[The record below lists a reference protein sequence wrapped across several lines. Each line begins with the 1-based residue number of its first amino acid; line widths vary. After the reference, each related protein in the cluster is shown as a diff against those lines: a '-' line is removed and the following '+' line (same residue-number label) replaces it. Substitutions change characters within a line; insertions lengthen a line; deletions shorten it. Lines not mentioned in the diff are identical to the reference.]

1 MPTDEIIIRLFCM
14 VDDQLG
20 AVNKR
25 SDAHL
30 YPSEIVTIGLLFAL
44 KGGRFRAFYRWLN
57 ANYRAFF
64 LSLPER
70 SRLQRLLRDHA
81 EEVLPFLANPS
92 FFTVVD
98 TYGIELI
105 HPRREGRS
113 KRQIGKK
120 GKSNGRWIVGVK
132 LAWLINDAGEV
143 VDWSWDTANE
153 PDNVFRPLATAYDG
167 ETIALADQGLR
178 AKDTPALNI
187 KCCERGTWNERFTIE
202 TNLSWVTELFH
213 AKKLYHRVKSHLE
226 ARLWYLAA
234 LINCLLRLTE
244 HKRSLAEF
252 VI

>member
-20 AVNKR
+20 HDNKR
-25 SDAHL
+25 SDALL
-30 YPSEIVTIGLLFAL
+30 YPSEIVTIGLLFSL
-44 KGGRFRAFYRWLN
+44 KGGRFRAFYRWLD
-57 ANYRAFF
+57 ANYRNWFPK
-64 LSLPER
+64 LPER
-70 SRLQRLLRDHA
+70 TRLQRLLRDYVEQA
-81 EEVLPFLANPS
+81 LVFLADPT

-120 GKSNGRWIVGVK
+120 GKSNGRSIIGIK

-153 PDNVFRPLATAYDG
+153 PDNVFRPLATGYEG
-167 ETIALADQGLR
+167 ETIALADLGLR
-178 AKDTPALNI
+178 EKDAPTQNI
-187 KCCERGTWNERFTIE
+187 KCCERNTWNERFTIE

-213 AKKLYHRVKSHLE
+213 AKKVYHRVKSHLE

-244 HKRSLAEF
+244 QQRSLAEF

>member
-14 VDDQLG
+14 VDDELG
-20 AVNKR
+20 HVNKR

-30 YPSEIVTIGLLFAL
+30 YASEIVTIGLLSAL

-57 ANYRAFF
+57 ANYRAWFPK
-64 LSLPER
+64 LPER
-70 SRLQRLLRDHA
+70 TRLQRLLRDHA
-81 EEVLPFLANPS
+81 EDTLVFLAEPT
-92 FFTVVD
+92 FFTIVD

-132 LAWLINDAGEV
+132 LAWLINETGEV
-143 VDWSWDTANE
+143 VDWSWLPANE
-153 PDNVFRPLATAYDG
+153 SDNAFRPLAIGYDG
-167 ETIALADQGLR
+167 ETVTLADQGLR
-178 AKDTPALNI
+178 EKDAAQSNI
-187 KCCERGTWNERFTIE
+187 KLCARNTWNERFTIE

-213 AKKLYHRVKSHLE
+213 SKKLYHRVAEHLE
-226 ARLWYLAA
+226 AHLWYLAA

-244 HKRSLAEF
+244 HKRSLAQF

>member
-1 MPTDEIIIRLFCM
+1 MLTDEIIIRLFCM
-14 VDDQLG
+14 VDNQLG

-30 YPSEIVTIGLLFAL
+30 YVSEIVTIGLLFAL
-44 KGGRFRAFYRWLN
+44 KGGRFRPFYRWLDK
-57 ANYRAFF
+57 NYRVFF
-64 LSLPER
+64 PKLPER
-70 SRLQRLLRDHA
+70 TRLQRLLRDHA
-81 EEVLPFLANPS
+81 EDALVFLADPT

-120 GKSNGRWIVGVK
+120 GKSNGRWIVGIK

-143 VDWSWDTANE
+143 VDWAWTTANE
-153 PDNVFRPLATAYDG
+153 SDNVFRPLATGYDG
-167 ETIALADQGLR
+167 ETIELADQGFR
-178 AKDTPALNI
+178 EKDAPPSNI
-187 KCCERGTWNERFTIE
+187 KICERGTWNERFTIE

-213 AKKLYHRVKSHLE
+213 AKKLYHRAKSHLE

-234 LINCLLRLTE
+234 LINCLLRITE
-244 HKRSLAEF
+244 HK
-252 VI
+252 